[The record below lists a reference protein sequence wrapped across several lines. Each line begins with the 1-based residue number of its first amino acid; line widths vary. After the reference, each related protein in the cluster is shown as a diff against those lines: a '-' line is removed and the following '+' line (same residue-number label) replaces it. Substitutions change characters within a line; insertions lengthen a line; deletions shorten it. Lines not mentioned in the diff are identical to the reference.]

1 VQQIKDTGHS
11 IQNRRWSSRSVG
23 THLGRS
29 IFYGLIRIGGRR
41 LAYFALYWVVFY
53 YVLCRPS
60 IRRRSDYYLHHRFPN
75 NSCLKRYLDCYRLF
89 LQMGKIL
96 IDQAMVG
103 ILGPKK
109 MELTIYG
116 RQELLKLV
124 NERCGFIL
132 LMSHAGCWQV
142 ALSAL
147 HFLKVPVNLLLEQ
160 EEGNIDRHYLEQAQI
175 DFPLR
180 IIDPGDNLGATL
192 EMLSVLK
199 KGEVLCMMGDRVLG
213 SEKNYL
219 KAEFLGE
226 KAPFPFSAFQIASAA
241 RVPVV
246 VFFSY
251 KAGYDTYALNV
262 SKIIQVPEN
271 LGRSG
276 EAYRPYVAQFIK
288 ELEMFVQNYP
298 YQFFNFYNMWHQMEP
313 DPNR

>member
-1 VQQIKDTGHS
+1 
-11 IQNRRWSSRSVG
+11 
-23 THLGRS
+23 
-29 IFYGLIRIGGRR
+29 
-41 LAYFALYWVVFY
+41 
-53 YVLCRPS
+53 
-60 IRRRSDYYLHHRFPN
+60 
-75 NSCLKRYLDCYRLF
+75 
-89 LQMGKIL
+89 MGKIL

-103 ILGPKK
+103 ILGPEK

-124 NERCGFIL
+124 NEGCGFIL

-147 HFLKVPVNLLLEQ
+147 HFLKVPVNLLVEQ
-160 EEGNIDRHYLEQAQI
+160 EEGNIDRHYFEQAQI
-175 DFPLR
+175 DFALR
-180 IIDPGDNLGATL
+180 IIDPGDNLGGTL

-251 KAGYDTYALNV
+251 KAGYDTYA
-262 SKIIQVPEN
+262 P
-271 LGRSG
+271 
-276 EAYRPYVAQFIK
+276 
-288 ELEMFVQNYP
+288 
-298 YQFFNFYNMWHQMEP
+298 
-313 DPNR
+313 

>member
-1 VQQIKDTGHS
+1 
-11 IQNRRWSSRSVG
+11 
-23 THLGRS
+23 
-29 IFYGLIRIGGRR
+29 
-41 LAYFALYWVVFY
+41 
-53 YVLCRPS
+53 
-60 IRRRSDYYLHHRFPN
+60 
-75 NSCLKRYLDCYRLF
+75 
-89 LQMGKIL
+89 MGKIL
-96 IDQAMVG
+96 IDQAIVS

-109 MELTIYG
+109 MELTLYG

-124 NERCGFIL
+124 NAHCGFIL
-132 LMSHAGCWQV
+132 LMSHTGCWQV

-147 HFLKVPVNLLLEQ
+147 NFLKVPVNLLLEQ
-160 EEGNIDRHYLEQAQI
+160 EEGNIDRHYFEQAQI

-180 IIDPGDNLGATL
+180 IIDPSDTLGGTL

-213 SEKNYL
+213 SEKNIL
-219 KAEFLGE
+219 KVKFLGE

-251 KAGYDTYALNV
+251 KTGYDTYALQV
-262 SKIIQVPEN
+262 SKIIQVPEG

-276 EAYRPYVAQFIK
+276 EAYRPYVAQFVE

-298 YQFFNFYNMWHQMEP
+298 YQFFNFYNMWT
-313 DPNR
+313 

>member
-1 VQQIKDTGHS
+1 M
-11 IQNRRWSSRSVG
+11 
-23 THLGRS
+23 
-29 IFYGLIRIGGRR
+29 
-41 LAYFALYWVVFY
+41 AYFSLYWVAFY

-75 NSCLKRYLDCYRLF
+75 NSWLKRYLGCYRLF

-96 IDQAMVG
+96 IDQAIVG
-103 ILGPKK
+103 ILGPEK

-116 RQELLKLV
+116 RQKLLKLV

-160 EEGNIDRHYLEQAQI
+160 EEGNIDRHYFEQAQI
-175 DFPLR
+175 NFPLR

-219 KAEFLGE
+219 KAKFLGE
-226 KAPFPFSAFQIASAA
+226 EAPFPFSAFQIASAA

-251 KAGYDTYALNV
+251 KAGYDTYALKV
-262 SKIIQVPEN
+262 SKIIRPRIIWDGQGKPIDLMSNSLLKSWKCLFRIIHINFLTFIICGIKSN
-271 LGRSG
+271 LAGTDKRSVHSL
-276 EAYRPYVAQFIK
+276 PCI
-288 ELEMFVQNYP
+288 L
-298 YQFFNFYNMWHQMEP
+298 
-313 DPNR
+313 